1 MDFPTHVKIG
11 WKRFKIEVW
20 DPVGAAREHMYGQ
33 CDHLASTIRV
43 DTSHGPH
50 QALETLIH
58 ECYHAAFDVGGISR
72 VEGNDH
78 RYTEEAVVS
87 YLAGWH
93 MTLMADNPHLLAYI
107 VWTLE
112 QEQ

>member
-1 MDFPTHVKIG
+1 MNFPTQIKVG
-11 WKRFKIEVW
+11 WKIFKVEVW
-20 DPVGAAREHMYGQ
+20 DPVDAAREHMYGR
-33 CDHLASTIRV
+33 CDHLVSTIRI
-43 DTSHGPH
+43 DTSYGPH

-78 RYTEEAVVS
+78 RYSEEAVVS

-93 MTLMADNPHLLAYI
+93 MTLMSDNPHLLAYI
-107 VWTLE
+107 NWVME
-112 QEQ
+112 QGQ